1 MKISAT
7 ICLIAFIF
15 NCSRARILL
24 NTPKKLTSNL
34 PMTNMQ
40 VNIGSDNIL
49 TTLPKLS
56 PMKLS
61 PMKMKK
67 IEVLPITN
75 LRTSQIVPKKI
86 ELDVKLPNNLTSEIK
101 LPVLTKSP
109 VKQIVK
115 ITELKKS
122 PVKLITL
129 KTPVKMISEFKTI
142 PINNTVK
149 VSPIKITPDI
159 SRTVKNDNESEMSS
173 HSSYLT
179 HNDSVPNQR
188 GGNVSLSKDLENSL
202 KTGDS
207 NMIEETIIPTNS
219 QILDE
224 DHDTSLNGEENSVD
238 MLNESRIH
246 LEGEEHA
253 ESTKIMTMVVSA
265 LTFIVYMI

>member
-15 NCSRARILL
+15 NCSRARILT

-34 PMTNMQ
+34 PMTSMP
-40 VNIGSDNIL
+40 VTIKSDNIL

-56 PMKLS
+56 PMKI
-61 PMKMKK
+61 KK
-67 IEVLPITN
+67 IEILPITN

-86 ELDVKLPNNLTSEIK
+86 ELDVKLPNNLTSETK

-129 KTPVKMISEFKTI
+129 KTPVKVISEIKTI

-149 VSPIKITPDI
+149 VSPIKITPDNN
-159 SRTVKNDNESEMSS
+159 RTVNNDNESEMSS

-179 HNDSVPNQR
+179 QNDSVPNQR

-238 MLNESRIH
+238 MLNESHIH
-246 LEGEEHA
+246 LEGEEHE